1 MKIKNPMI
9 YKSNNPTVPNIFL
22 NIGHLIDHFMMLI
35 FAKAAYD
42 SGRYFGLSYDEMIIY
57 GTLGMV
63 LFGATA
69 PLAGFLSD
77 KYGRMPLMIAYHFGI
92 GMSAILAS
100 LSTSTYQLALC
111 LALIGMFASIYHPV
125 GIAMLLQ
132 RPGVVGLRM
141 GINGVWGNMG
151 IAVAPIVTGVL
162 LYYGDWRLT
171 FMVPGI
177 ICIIFGILFFISITS
192 NEDSNSKENNQ
203 KKNSLEFAPNWQ
215 QALIALAL
223 STASGGFI
231 FGAMSFLLPRYFEMH
246 LNDVSRNVAITG
258 ILAGV
263 VYACASFAQVLVGW
277 LIDRISPRLVLF
289 WISVGQILF
298 IFLASKLENLSLFF
312 LSIAAMCFVFGQI
325 PITDTILVRYIP
337 DIWRSRV
344 LSAKFLLNLCI
355 AASVLPITSLL
366 LQRGFEL
373 KMIFSLAS
381 IIAIGVLISS
391 ILLPKQSK
399 ELNPNI

>member
-1 MKIKNPMI
+1 MTYNPKN
-9 YKSNNPTVPNIFL
+9 STVPDIFL
-22 NIGHLIDHFMMLI
+22 NIGHLIDHFMVLI

-42 SGRYFGLSYDEMIIY
+42 SGRYFGLQYDEMIIY

-77 KYGRMPLMIAYHFGI
+77 RYGRMPLMITYHFGI
-92 GMSAILAS
+92 GVSAILAS
-100 LSTSTYQLALC
+100 LSTSEYQLAAS
-111 LALIGMFASIYHPV
+111 LALIGIFASIYHPV

-151 IAVAPIVTGVL
+151 IAVAPIVTGIL
-162 LYYGDWRLT
+162 LFYGDWRLT
-171 FMVPGI
+171 FMVPGM
-177 ICIIFGILFFISITS
+177 ICIIFGVMFFLGIRS
-192 NEDSNSKENNQ
+192 NEDLKIESNQNKT
-203 KKNSLEFAPNWQ
+203 SLEFAPNWQ

-231 FGAMSFLLPRYFEMH
+231 FGAMSFLLPRYFELH
-246 LNDVSRNVAITG
+246 LIDISTNVAITG

-277 LIDRISPRLVLF
+277 LIDRVSPRLVLF
-289 WISVGQILF
+289 WVAVGQILF
-298 IFLASKLENLSLFF
+298 IFMVSRFENFSLFF

-355 AASVLPITSLL
+355 AASVLPITSQL

-373 KMIFSLAS
+373 KMILSFASL
-381 IIAIGVLISS
+381 IAIGVLISS
-391 ILLPKQSK
+391 ILLPKQGK

>member
-1 MKIKNPMI
+1 MTYNPKN
-9 YKSNNPTVPNIFL
+9 STVPDIFL
-22 NIGHLIDHFMMLI
+22 NIGHLIDHFMVLI

-42 SGRYFGLSYDEMIIY
+42 SGRYFGLQYDEMIIY

-77 KYGRMPLMIAYHFGI
+77 RYGRMPLMITYHFGI
-92 GMSAILAS
+92 GVSAILAS
-100 LSTSTYQLALC
+100 LSTSAYQLAAS
-111 LALIGMFASIYHPV
+111 LALIGIFASIYHPV

-151 IAVAPIVTGVL
+151 IAVAPIVTGIL
-162 LYYGDWRLT
+162 LLYGDWRLT
-171 FMVPGI
+171 FMVPGM
-177 ICIIFGILFFISITS
+177 ICIFFGVMFFLGIRS
-192 NEDSNSKENNQ
+192 NEDLKIESNQ
-203 KKNSLEFAPNWQ
+203 KKTSIEFAPNWQ

-231 FGAMSFLLPRYFEMH
+231 FGAMSFLLPRYFELH
-246 LNDVSRNVAITG
+246 LNDISTNVAITG

-277 LIDRISPRLVLF
+277 LIDRVSPRLVLF
-289 WISVGQILF
+289 WVAVGQILF
-298 IFLASKLENLSLFF
+298 IFMASRFENFSLFF

-355 AASVLPITSLL
+355 AASVLPITSQL

-373 KMIFSLAS
+373 KMILSFASL
-381 IIAIGVLISS
+381 IAIGVLISS
-391 ILLPKQSK
+391 ILLPKQGK
-399 ELNPNI
+399 DLNPNI

>member
-1 MKIKNPMI
+1 MI
-9 YKSNNPTVPNIFL
+9 YKFNNPTVPNIYL

-42 SGRYFGLSYDEMIIY
+42 SGRYFGLQYDEMIIY

-92 GMSAILAS
+92 GISAILAS

-246 LNDVSRNVAITG
+246 LNDVSTNVAITG

-298 IFLASKLENLSLFF
+298 IFLASKFENLSLFF

>member
-1 MKIKNPMI
+1 MSN
-9 YKSNNPTVPNIFL
+9 KSSGKTVPDIFL
-22 NIGHLIDHFMMLI
+22 NVGHLLDHFMMLI

-42 SGRYFGLSYDEMIIY
+42 SGRYFSLQFDEMIVY
-57 GTLGMV
+57 GTLGMI

-77 KYGRMPLMIAYHFGI
+77 KYGRMPLMIIYHFGI
-92 GMSAILAS
+92 GISAILAS
-100 LSTSTYQLALC
+100 LSSSTLQLAIC
-111 LALIGMFASIYHPV
+111 LGLIGLFASIYHPV

-151 IAVAPIVTGVL
+151 IAVAPIITGIIL
-162 LYYGDWRLT
+162 FYGDWRLT
-171 FMVPGI
+171 FMIPGV
-177 ICIIFGILFFISITS
+177 ICIIFGFMFLKNISS
-192 NEDSNSKENNQ
+192 NESFNDKENEKHTKSDQ
-203 KKNSLEFAPNWQ
+203 FTPKWQ

-231 FGAMSFLLPRYFEMH
+231 FGAMSFLLPRYFEIH
-246 LNDVSRNVAITG
+246 LNDLSTNVAITG
-258 ILAGV
+258 ILAGI
-263 VYACASFAQVLVGW
+263 VYACASFAQVVVGW

-289 WISVGQILF
+289 WVALGQILF
-298 IFLASKLENLSLFF
+298 IFLASKFENLSLFF

-337 DIWRSRV
+337 DLWRSRV

-355 AASVLPITSLL
+355 AASVLPITSILL
-366 LQRGFEL
+366 KNGYDL
-373 KMIFSLAS
+373 KMIFSYAS
-381 IIAIGVLISS
+381 LIAVGVLISS
-391 ILLPKQSK
+391 ILLPKQDK

>member
-1 MKIKNPMI
+1 MI
-9 YKSNNPTVPNIFL
+9 YKFNNPTVPNIYL

-42 SGRYFGLSYDEMIIY
+42 SGRYFGLNYDEMIIY

-246 LNDVSRNVAITG
+246 LNDVSTNVAITG

-298 IFLASKLENLSLFF
+298 IFLASKFENLSLFF

>member
-1 MKIKNPMI
+1 MI
-9 YKSNNPTVPNIFL
+9 YKFNNPTVPNIYL

-42 SGRYFGLSYDEMIIY
+42 SGRYFGLNYDEMIIY

-77 KYGRMPLMIAYHFGI
+77 KYGRMPLMLAYHFGI
-92 GMSAILAS
+92 GISAILAS

-203 KKNSLEFAPNWQ
+203 NKNSLEFAPNWQ

-246 LNDVSRNVAITG
+246 LNDISTNVAITG

-263 VYACASFAQVLVGW
+263 VYACASFTQVLVGW

-298 IFLASKLENLSLFF
+298 IFLASKFENLSLFF
-312 LSIAAMCFVFGQI
+312 LSIAAMSFVFGQI

-337 DIWRSRV
+337 DVWRSRV

>member
-1 MKIKNPMI
+1 MTYNP
-9 YKSNNPTVPNIFL
+9 KSSTVPDIFL
-22 NIGHLIDHFMMLI
+22 NIGHLIDHFMVLI

-42 SGRYFGLSYDEMIIY
+42 SGRYFGLQYDEMIIY

-77 KYGRMPLMIAYHFGI
+77 RYGRMPLMITYHFGI
-92 GMSAILAS
+92 GVSAILAS
-100 LSTSTYQLALC
+100 LSTSAYQLAAS
-111 LALIGMFASIYHPV
+111 LALIGIFASIYHPV

-151 IAVAPIVTGVL
+151 IAVAPIVTGIL
-162 LYYGDWRLT
+162 LFYGDWRLT
-171 FMVPGI
+171 FIVPGM
-177 ICIIFGILFFISITS
+177 ICIFFGVMFFLSVRS
-192 NEDSNSKENNQ
+192 NEDLKIESNQ
-203 KKNSLEFAPNWQ
+203 KKTSIEFAPNWQ

-231 FGAMSFLLPRYFEMH
+231 FGAMSFLLPRYFELH
-246 LNDVSRNVAITG
+246 LNDISTNVAITG

-277 LIDRISPRLVLF
+277 LIDRVSPRLVLF
-289 WISVGQILF
+289 WVAVGQILF
-298 IFLASKLENLSLFF
+298 IFMASRFENFSLFF

-355 AASVLPITSLL
+355 AASVLPITSQL

-373 KMIFSLAS
+373 KMILSFASL
-381 IIAIGVLISS
+381 IAIGVLISS
-391 ILLPKQSK
+391 ILLPKQGK
-399 ELNPNI
+399 DLNPNI

>member
-1 MKIKNPMI
+1 MI
-9 YKSNNPTVPNIFL
+9 YKFNNPTVPNIYL

-42 SGRYFGLSYDEMIIY
+42 SGRYFGLNYDEMIIY

-92 GMSAILAS
+92 GISAILAS
-100 LSTSTYQLALC
+100 LSTSTYQLAMC

-177 ICIIFGILFFISITS
+177 ICIIFGILFFASITS

-246 LNDVSRNVAITG
+246 LNDVSTNVAITG

-298 IFLASKLENLSLFF
+298 IFLASKFENLSLFF

>member
-1 MKIKNPMI
+1 MPANWATAKTFPFLELSFSSNKNA
-9 YKSNNPTVPNIFL
+9 FE
-22 NIGHLIDHFMMLI
+22 LIVTN
-35 FAKAAYD
+35 ASASA
-42 SGRYFGLSYDEMIIY
+42 
-57 GTLGMV
+57 TLGV
-63 LFGATA
+63 
-69 PLAGFLSD
+69 
-77 KYGRMPLMIAYHFGI
+77 
-92 GMSAILAS
+92 
-100 LSTSTYQLALC
+100 
-111 LALIGMFASIYHPV
+111 
-125 GIAMLLQ
+125 
-132 RPGVVGLRM
+132 
-141 GINGVWGNMG
+141 
-151 IAVAPIVTGVL
+151 
-162 LYYGDWRLT
+162 
-171 FMVPGI
+171 
-177 ICIIFGILFFISITS
+177 FF
-192 NEDSNSKENNQ
+192 
-203 KKNSLEFAPNWQ
+203 
-215 QALIALAL
+215 
-223 STASGGFI
+223 
-231 FGAMSFLLPRYFEMH
+231 
-246 LNDVSRNVAITG
+246 LNDVSTNVAITG

>member
-1 MKIKNPMI
+1 MTYNPKN
-9 YKSNNPTVPNIFL
+9 STVPDIFL
-22 NIGHLIDHFMMLI
+22 NIGHLIDHFMVLI

-42 SGRYFGLSYDEMIIY
+42 SGRYFGLQYDEMIIY

-77 KYGRMPLMIAYHFGI
+77 RYGRMPLMITYHFGI
-92 GMSAILAS
+92 GVSAILAS
-100 LSTSTYQLALC
+100 LSTSEYQLAAS
-111 LALIGMFASIYHPV
+111 LALIGIFASIYHPV

-151 IAVAPIVTGVL
+151 IAVAPIVTGIL
-162 LYYGDWRLT
+162 LFYGDWRLT
-171 FMVPGI
+171 FMVPGM
-177 ICIIFGILFFISITS
+177 ICIIFGVMFFLGIRS
-192 NEDSNSKENNQ
+192 NEDLKIESNQ
-203 KKNSLEFAPNWQ
+203 KKTSIEFAPNWQ

-231 FGAMSFLLPRYFEMH
+231 FGAMSFLLPRYFELH
-246 LNDVSRNVAITG
+246 LNDISTNVAITG

-277 LIDRISPRLVLF
+277 LIDRVSPRLVLF
-289 WISVGQILF
+289 WVAVGQILF
-298 IFLASKLENLSLFF
+298 IFMVSRFENFSLFF

-355 AASVLPITSLL
+355 AASVLPITSQL

-373 KMIFSLAS
+373 KMILSFASL
-381 IIAIGVLISS
+381 IAIGVLISS
-391 ILLPKQSK
+391 ILLPKQGK